1 MIPKKKK
8 LKRKHL
14 WPNIITSV
22 FLIGFVLLVIGFLV
36 LSNVR
41 IYQKR
46 SELKAQINQ
55 LGKEVEKLEKQKAD
69 LVSGLAQTQGE
80 NFLEQ
85 EARDTLNYQKPGEE
99 VTVVVPPATTSEQQ
113 EQPEGFWQ
121 GLLKK
126 LGF

>member
-1 MIPKKKK
+1 MIPKKRK
-8 LKRKHL
+8 LKRKYS

-46 SELKAQINQ
+46 SELKTQINQ
-55 LGKEVEKLEKQKAD
+55 MGKELEKLEKQKAD
-69 LVSGLAQTQGE
+69 LESGLAQTQSE

-99 VTVVVPPATTSEQQ
+99 VTVVVPPATSFEQQ
-113 EQPEGFWQ
+113 EQSEGFWQ